1 MSGIGSCVEGVAV
14 GSINDV
20 MEAFRRAPTNYDRG
34 ALFERLMLR
43 YFQLDPALAQ
53 QYEQVWLWSDWPDR
67 KGKPDTGI
75 DLVARELVGQLAE

>member
-1 MSGIGSCVEGVAV
+1 M

-43 YFQLDPALAQ
+43 YFQLDPALSQ
-53 QYEQVWLWSDWPDR
+53 QYDLGAWRLRRTTGRRQQPTVRRLWRRHCCISGAW
-67 KGKPDTGI
+67 
-75 DLVARELVGQLAE
+75 

>member
-1 MSGIGSCVEGVAV
+1 V

-43 YFQLDPALAQ
+43 YFQLDPAGGTAPPRA
-53 QYEQVWLWSDWPDR
+53 VIPA
-67 KGKPDTGI
+67 P
-75 DLVARELVGQLAE
+75 